1 MVEHYM
7 KRRNFLKYLTMLGL
21 GPFMSRFLLSCA
33 EPPIKTEAAHP
44 ATIPLAIFDAHAH
57 PDQFFSDRPPRVD
70 TSASMESIRAASVLG
85 CSFSAVG
92 DLVAM
97 SRGHVSGSESAAT
110 RNQLARAQKLID
122 AGKLSVVT
130 KPTDVM
136 TGKTTTP
143 QAVLAVEG
151 GDCLQGDVGQ
161 LHAFYDL
168 GVRSICLMHYTINE
182 IGDIATENPK
192 HNGLTHFGKRVVEKM
207 QAMGMVVDAAHA
219 HSLTLKDIAAI
230 SSRPIMDS
238 HTSPAPVGNPSE
250 STEKAIRRMRSWKE
264 MEWVA
269 KTGGVIGTWPLRYTQ
284 AGWQRESFADWAKE
298 ILQMKSRLGIEHV
311 GLGTDGGGMLPRM
324 IVSYSDY
331 RDLQKLAAAM
341 EETGLSTED
350 IHAFMSGNF
359 TRVFNAC
366 VA

>member
-1 MVEHYM
+1 MD
-7 KRRNFLKYLTMLGL
+7 RRSFLKRLALL
-21 GPFMSRFLLSCA
+21 SSVPFTGRFLASCA
-33 EPPIKTEAAHP
+33 QTPVASHTPDPTTASLRI
-44 ATIPLAIFDAHAH
+44 IDAHAH
-57 PDQFFSDRPPRVD
+57 PDQFYSFHTRRVD
-70 TSASMESIRAASVLG
+70 PSAAMDTILAAGLSG
-85 CSFSAVG
+85 CSFAAVG
-92 DLVAM
+92 DLVSI
-97 SRGHVSGSESAAT
+97 SRGGVSGSEFTTT
-110 RNQLARAQKLID
+110 RGQLERARKLID
-122 AGKLSVVT
+122 AAQLTVARNAADLTIGENT
-130 KPTDVM
+130 MPR
-136 TGKTTTP
+136 
-143 QAVLAVEG
+143 AILAIEG
-151 GDCLQGDVGQ
+151 GDCLEGNTRH
-161 LHAFYDL
+161 LPEFYSL

-182 IGDIATENPK
+182 IGDIATEKPK
-192 HNGLTHFGKRVVEKM
+192 HNGLTPFGKRVVEKM
-207 QAMGMVVDAAHA
+207 QEMGMVVDVAHA

-238 HTSPAPVGNPSE
+238 HTSPAPVDNPSE

-269 KTGGVIGTWPLRYTQ
+269 KTGGVIGTWPLRYAQ

-311 GLGTDGGGMLPRM
+311 ALGTDGGGMLPRT

-331 RDLQKLAAAM
+331 RDLKKLAAAM
-341 EETGLSTED
+341 EEVGLSTED